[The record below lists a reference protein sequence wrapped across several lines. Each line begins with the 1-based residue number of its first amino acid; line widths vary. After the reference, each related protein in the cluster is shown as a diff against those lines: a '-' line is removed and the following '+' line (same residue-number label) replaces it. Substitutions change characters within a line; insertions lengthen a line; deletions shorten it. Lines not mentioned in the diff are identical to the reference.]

1 MAGGKAMTGAIRL
14 NPQALALAGNA
25 SIV

>member
-1 MAGGKAMTGAIRL
+1 MTGAIRL
-14 NPQALALAGNA
+14 NPQALALGGNA